1 MLYIVAKF
9 NLIFLFSACSP
20 SPCESLT
27 STTDTL
33 EADNEVFEEKP
44 LKNIIESN
52 EEDTVEEATEE
63 ETKKSNSDKNIKEY
77 LQTFERRNS
86 DSKYVMKKTSSLEKI
101 NLADEIRKLSD
112 RLLMLSNMKTELGLK
127 DDEINNN
134 DMSSNNNNESPKPP
148 KKPEIKKKPDILTKN
163 SKLNETFNRSVN
175 ISESSNSAGSRFM
188 RSSSV
193 INNSSSSSSMESS
206 YTKFSSSFTKKSN
219 SFSEKVNKALDET
232 MKLNGVHRSD
242 SIPIS
247 RKSSFSSE
255 FSNNDFGS
263 AQWPVNRRT
272 KFRLT
277 ELSRDVPIGSPNTH
291 QNIFMEE
298 AANATKDCLL
308 HLLERYSDRDETAT
322 ISKGRHQ
329 SISVDWG
336 MGISDNM
343 EHRSMNSIN
352 AFFHRN
358 SSNVGS
364 SVKKLQS
371 KIEAKNKH

>member
-1 MLYIVAKF
+1 
-9 NLIFLFSACSP
+9 
-20 SPCESLT
+20 
-27 STTDTL
+27 
-33 EADNEVFEEKP
+33 
-44 LKNIIESN
+44 
-52 EEDTVEEATEE
+52 
-63 ETKKSNSDKNIKEY
+63 
-77 LQTFERRNS
+77 
-86 DSKYVMKKTSSLEKI
+86 
-101 NLADEIRKLSD
+101 
-112 RLLMLSNMKTELGLK
+112 MLSNMKTELGLN
-127 DDEINNN
+127 EINNN
-134 DMSSNNNNESPKPP
+134 DLSSNNNNESPKPP
-148 KKPEIKKKPDILTKN
+148 SGVSPPKKPEIKKKPDFLTKN

-193 INNSSSSSSMESS
+193 INNSSSSSSS

-232 MKLNGVHRSD
+232 MKLSSNKLNGLHRSD

-255 FSNNDFGS
+255 FSNNDFGT
-263 AQWPVNRRT
+263 APWPVSNRRT

-308 HLLERYSDRDETAT
+308 HLLERYSDREETAA
-322 ISKGRHQ
+322 ISNGRHQ

-371 KIEAKNKH
+371 QIEAKNKH

>member
-1 MLYIVAKF
+1 
-9 NLIFLFSACSP
+9 
-20 SPCESLT
+20 
-27 STTDTL
+27 
-33 EADNEVFEEKP
+33 
-44 LKNIIESN
+44 
-52 EEDTVEEATEE
+52 
-63 ETKKSNSDKNIKEY
+63 
-77 LQTFERRNS
+77 
-86 DSKYVMKKTSSLEKI
+86 MKKTSSLEKI

-134 DMSSNNNNESPKPP
+134 DSNRNNNNESPKSP
-148 KKPEIKKKPDILTKN
+148 KKPEIKKKPDFLTKN
-163 SKLNETFNRSVN
+163 SKLNETFNRSIN
-175 ISESSNSAGSRFM
+175 ISESSNSTVGSRFM
-188 RSSSV
+188 RSSSI
-193 INNSSSSSSMESS
+193 INNSSSSSSIDSS

-219 SFSEKVNKALDET
+219 SFSEKINKALDET
-232 MKLNGVHRSD
+232 MKLSSNKLNGLHRSD

-255 FSNNDFGS
+255 FSNSDFGS
-263 AQWPVNRRT
+263 APWPVTNRRT

-308 HLLERYSDRDETAT
+308 HLLERYNDNDETET

-371 KIEAKNKH
+371 QIEAKNKH

>member
-1 MLYIVAKF
+1 
-9 NLIFLFSACSP
+9 
-20 SPCESLT
+20 
-27 STTDTL
+27 
-33 EADNEVFEEKP
+33 
-44 LKNIIESN
+44 
-52 EEDTVEEATEE
+52 
-63 ETKKSNSDKNIKEY
+63 
-77 LQTFERRNS
+77 
-86 DSKYVMKKTSSLEKI
+86 
-101 NLADEIRKLSD
+101 
-112 RLLMLSNMKTELGLK
+112 MLSNMKTELGLK

-134 DMSSNNNNESPKPP
+134 DISSSNNNESPKPPSGVSPP
-148 KKPEIKKKPDILTKN
+148 KKPEIKKKPDFLTKN

-175 ISESSNSAGSRFM
+175 ISESSNSTGSGFM

-232 MKLNGVHRSD
+232 MKLSSNKLNGLHRSD

-255 FSNNDFGS
+255 FSNTEFG
-263 AQWPVNRRT
+263 APWPVSNRRT

-277 ELSRDVPIGSPNTH
+277 ELSRDVPVGSPNTH

-308 HLLERYSDRDETAT
+308 HLLERYSDREETAT

-371 KIEAKNKH
+371 QIEAKNKH

>member
-1 MLYIVAKF
+1 
-9 NLIFLFSACSP
+9 
-20 SPCESLT
+20 
-27 STTDTL
+27 
-33 EADNEVFEEKP
+33 
-44 LKNIIESN
+44 
-52 EEDTVEEATEE
+52 
-63 ETKKSNSDKNIKEY
+63 
-77 LQTFERRNS
+77 
-86 DSKYVMKKTSSLEKI
+86 MKKTSSLEKI

-134 DMSSNNNNESPKPP
+134 DSNSNNNNESPKPP
-148 KKPEIKKKPDILTKN
+148 KKPEIKKKPEFLTKN
-163 SKLNETFNRSVN
+163 SKLNETFNRSIN
-175 ISESSNSAGSRFM
+175 ISESTSNSAGSRFM
-188 RSSSV
+188 RSSSI
-193 INNSSSSSSMESS
+193 INNSSSSSSIDSS

-219 SFSEKVNKALDET
+219 SFSEKINKALDET
-232 MKLNGVHRSD
+232 MKLSSNKLNGGLHRSD

-247 RKSSFSSE
+247 RKSSFSSD
-255 FSNNDFGS
+255 DFGS
-263 AQWPVNRRT
+263 APWPVTNRRT

-308 HLLERYSDRDETAT
+308 HLLERYSDRDEIET

-371 KIEAKNKH
+371 QIEAKNKH

>member
-1 MLYIVAKF
+1 
-9 NLIFLFSACSP
+9 
-20 SPCESLT
+20 
-27 STTDTL
+27 
-33 EADNEVFEEKP
+33 
-44 LKNIIESN
+44 
-52 EEDTVEEATEE
+52 
-63 ETKKSNSDKNIKEY
+63 
-77 LQTFERRNS
+77 
-86 DSKYVMKKTSSLEKI
+86 MKKTSSLEKI

-134 DMSSNNNNESPKPP
+134 NLSSNNNDSPKPPNGASPP
-148 KKPEIKKKPDILTKN
+148 KKPEIKKKPDFLTKN

-193 INNSSSSSSMESS
+193 IHNSSGNSSIESS

-232 MKLNGVHRSD
+232 MKLSSNKLNGVHRSD

-247 RKSSFSSE
+247 RKSNFSSE
-255 FSNNDFGS
+255 FSNSD
-263 AQWPVNRRT
+263 WPASNRRT

-291 QNIFMEE
+291 QNIFMED

-308 HLLERYSDRDETAT
+308 HLLERYSDREETET

-364 SVKKLQS
+364 SVKKMQS
-371 KIEAKNKH
+371 QIEAKNKH